1 MSSLHIKHAKKMNY
15 WLVRA
20 KVVSKDNLKN
30 LPWSVTIATISK
42 SLTHP

>member
-1 MSSLHIKHAKKMNY
+1 MPKKMNY

-20 KVVSKDNLKN
+20 NWGSKVVSKDNLKN
-30 LPWSVTIATISK
+30 IPWSVTIATTSK